1 MGHDPAMRGIAGGK
15 AAQGSAVSPSQM
27 GCFEIGWL
35 ASESNPSARS
45 RLQAGGPTGCRLAV
59 HRDESCPT
67 RPASQPPHHVVR
79 TYASAKR
86 QGHGNGSAASLPRS
100 SGTPAS
106 FIPASASTSCSRLQ
120 SRQLPA
126 QPGNTRDDHGLVA
139 DQLEGEADQDRHQDR
154 Q

>member
-59 HRDESCPT
+59 HRDEDGTWKNCWTDSGNERGAYPDAEENEGTWEKYHCFGGLHWYIGNDSRTVSC
-67 RPASQPPHHVVR
+67 AF
-79 TYASAKR
+79 
-86 QGHGNGSAASLPRS
+86 
-100 SGTPAS
+100 TPAEIKETIIMALQLFRAGMVI
-106 FIPASASTSCSRLQ
+106 FI
-120 SRQLPA
+120 
-126 QPGNTRDDHGLVA
+126 
-139 DQLEGEADQDRHQDR
+139 
-154 Q
+154 